1 MLDDQHRVRSPQVLI
16 RREQR
21 YRKQASLAP
30 HLHAVPHEILD
41 VERAAPFHQDYFEFG
56 AALKCVLTYF
66 LKRAWKRDFF
76 NSTLLEA
83 LLSNVL
89 YTVRNVNTSK
99 ILAQTERL
107 RLNPFQRG
115 RKFNSLYR
123 ALTENCSFILPF
135 IDSFLFAKF
144 L

>member
-41 VERAAPFHQDYFEFG
+41 VEHATPFHQDYFEFG

-99 ILAQTERL
+99 IFAVIKCHNFDSLQCRRKPDA
-107 RLNPFQRG
+107 LNSTVMESVSP
-115 RKFNSLYR
+115 KF
-123 ALTENCSFILPF
+123 F
-135 IDSFLFAKF
+135 
-144 L
+144 